1 MQEICLYLCI
11 FFGIEFEELV
21 LGEAI
26 RDGYMAVAFGV
37 DTLHLAAEKTTVSG
51 SVAELVNG
59 DVIMDHLMEDGIF
72 DKVFG
77 QVDTGID
84 TQDEVF
90 VTGRAEEPGAMF
102 GEGEFAKE
110 SAGMGELD
118 GDGRQGT
125 AEKTGIELT
134 KTGLDV
140 GDGGN
145 HL

>member
-37 DTLHLAAEKTTVSG
+37 DTLHLAAEKAAVSG
-51 SVAELVNG
+51 GITELVDS

-77 QVDTGID
+77 QVDTGVD
-84 TQDEVF
+84 TQDVVF

>member
-37 DTLHLAAEKTTVSG
+37 DTLHLAAEKAAVGRGIT
-51 SVAELVNG
+51 ELVDSDIVMN
-59 DVIMDHLMEDGIF
+59 HLMEDGIF

-84 TQDEVF
+84 TEDEVI
-90 VTGRAEEPGAMF
+90 VMGGSKEP
-102 GEGEFAKE
+102 
-110 SAGMGELD
+110 
-118 GDGRQGT
+118 
-125 AEKTGIELT
+125 
-134 KTGLDV
+134 
-140 GDGGN
+140 
-145 HL
+145 